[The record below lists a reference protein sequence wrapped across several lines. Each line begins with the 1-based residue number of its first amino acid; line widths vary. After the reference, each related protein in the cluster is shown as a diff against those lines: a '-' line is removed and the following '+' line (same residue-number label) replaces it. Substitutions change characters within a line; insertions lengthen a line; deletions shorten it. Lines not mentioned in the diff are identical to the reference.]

1 MVNTFSL
8 FCYKFHLGGDLAKR
22 IEAARAQNSFFSE
35 NQILDWFTQIC
46 LALKHVH
53 DRKIIHR
60 DLKSSNI
67 FLTKENRI
75 KLGDFGIATK
85 LASTFDKAKTIIGS
99 PYYLSPEIIDNKP
112 YNMKTDIWSL
122 GVILY
127 ELCALTTPF
136 DANNLNYLA
145 LKIVRGSYT
154 PLNNNVSKEIKN
166 LVGLLLSTDANK
178 RPNIND
184 ILSNLLKYKFKSKIF
199 Y

>member
-1 MVNTFSL
+1 MVNAFYFYSI
-8 FCYKFHLGGDLAKR
+8 KFHLGGDLAKK
-22 IEAARAQNSFFSE
+22 IETARVQSSFFSE

-85 LASTFDKAKTIIGS
+85 LASTFEKAKTIIGS

-112 YNMKTDIWSL
+112 YNMQTDIWSL

-145 LKIVRGSYT
+145 LKIVRGSYN
-154 PLNNNVSKEIKN
+154 PLSNNVSKEIKN
-166 LVGLLLSTDANK
+166 LVGLLLSTDPNK

-184 ILSNLLKYKFKSKIF
+184 ILSKYMKI
-199 Y
+199 